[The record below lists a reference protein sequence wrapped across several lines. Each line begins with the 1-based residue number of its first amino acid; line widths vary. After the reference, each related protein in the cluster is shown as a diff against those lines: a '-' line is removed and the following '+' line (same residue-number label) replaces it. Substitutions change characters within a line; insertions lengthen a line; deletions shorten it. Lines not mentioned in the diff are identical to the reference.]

1 MSGRHTA
8 RMTGATAPRKRHLR
22 LRFLEAAAA
31 VICWA
36 APVSA
41 QMPVTDV
48 ANTAQNIEQ
57 LARATAQLNEL
68 LQQGEALVRQ
78 VELMESELEAL
89 TAPSSFGGLANSEAH
104 RRLRRLGDLGSTLE
118 SLTDGEARGPVT
130 RLGRDHLGT
139 YGLVSGEEVYAPGRG
154 GEANPLGI
162 AHDKSLQAVA
172 TGAGTTRAV
181 LAGSERRTDTY
192 EAFLE
197 ELDRTPTLKASTD
210 LGTRVAIENG
220 LLLND
225 LLRTLAVDVELEQ
238 TRLARELA
246 SDQAE
251 ANFFVRS
258 ADVGDGGSP

>member
-1 MSGRHTA
+1 MSARHAPQETEARGLRGRRIRPHPL
-8 RMTGATAPRKRHLR
+8 G
-22 LRFLEAAAA
+22 AA
-31 VICWA
+31 VAVLCLA
-36 APVSA
+36 APASA

-89 TAPSSFGGLANSEAH
+89 TERSGFGGLANSEAH
-104 RRLRRLGDLGSTLE
+104 RQLRRLGDLRSSLE
-118 SLTDGEARGPVT
+118 SLTVGDARGPVA

-139 YGLVSGEEVYAPGRG
+139 YGLVSGEEVYASGRG
-154 GEANPLGI
+154 GEANPLGV

-172 TGAGTTRAV
+172 TGAGTSRAV

-192 EAFLE
+192 EAFLD

-251 ANFFVRS
+251 ADFFVRS
-258 ADVGDGGSP
+258 ADAEDGGAP

>member
-1 MSGRHTA
+1 MSARHTNRNARGAGRHSW
-8 RMTGATAPRKRHLR
+8 RIRPSLLR
-22 LRFLEAAAA
+22 AA
-31 VICWA
+31 VAVLCWA
-36 APVSA
+36 APASA

-68 LQQGEALVRQ
+68 LQQGEDLVRQ

-104 RRLRRLGDLGSTLE
+104 RRLRRLGDLGSSLE
-118 SLTDGEARGPVT
+118 SLTDGDARGPVS

-154 GEANPLGI
+154 GEANPLGV

-210 LGTRVAIENG
+210 LGTRVTIENG

-258 ADVGDGGSP
+258 ANAGDGGGP